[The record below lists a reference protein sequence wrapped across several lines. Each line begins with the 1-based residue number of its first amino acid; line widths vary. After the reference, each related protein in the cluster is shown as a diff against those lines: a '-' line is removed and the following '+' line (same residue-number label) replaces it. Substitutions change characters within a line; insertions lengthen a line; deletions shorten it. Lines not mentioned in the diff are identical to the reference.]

1 MITEINDLKTAAP
14 AVFRTKEEG
23 AAPGA
28 SKHYKFITTLDIIND
43 MSKLGWEVFT
53 ASQRNSKKAPDTT
66 KHMVVF
72 RSKQYGQV
80 GNHIPEILLIN
91 SHNRTSSF
99 TFHVGLFRSI
109 SNTRLII
116 NNETFAN
123 LNLRHMG
130 YSFESIQ
137 NTINHIT
144 DSMPIIFNT
153 INQFMGV
160 NLSDEQQT
168 KFALLSF
175 SIRYPEYVDEKTNE
189 VNMTKIIEH
198 LNPAELLLANRDADK
213 NNDLWHVFNRIQENL
228 IGGNFGKTSAE
239 TKTRQPRAIV
249 ELGSNIKINKGLWSL
264 AETFA
269 K

>member
-1 MITEINDLKTAAP
+1 MIQTINDLKAAAP
-14 AVFRTKEEG
+14 SVFRTKEEG

-72 RSKQYGQV
+72 RSKEYAQV
-80 GNHIPEILLIN
+80 GGHVPEILLIN

-99 TFHVGLFRSI
+99 TFHVGLFRNI
-109 SNTRLII
+109 SGTRLII
-116 NNETFAN
+116 NNDTFAN
-123 LNLRHMG
+123 LSLRHMG

-153 INQFMGV
+153 INQFMGI

-168 KFALLSF
+168 QFALLSF
-175 SIRYPEYVDEKTNE
+175 SIRYPEYTDEKTGM
-189 VNMTKIIEH
+189 VNMAKIIEH
-198 LNPAELLLANRDADK
+198 LNPEQLLSANRESDKAD
-213 NNDLWHVFNRIQENL
+213 DLWHTMNRIHEN
-228 IGGNFGKTSAE
+228 IISGNFTKTSTE
-239 TKTRQPRAIV
+239 VKSRQPRPIKDI
-249 ELGSNIKINKGLWSL
+249 GQNIKISKGVWGL
-264 AETFA
+264 AQSYLS
-269 K
+269 